1 MIKLLAHLAHL
12 EISSPDV
19 AATAA
24 FLERGFGLRQVE
36 RDDDGS
42 VYLRCWGDY
51 HPYSV
56 IVSPG
61 EQPALV
67 NMAWRTSSEEA
78 LDEAARRVQ
87 AKGVSGTWFDKR
99 QGHGRSFQFTG
110 PYGHTME
117 LYWDV
122 PQHQAPAELRS
133 VFPDRPEKRSSHAAA
148 PRFLDHVTVASAD
161 VRGFAAWYSEVLGF
175 RTMAFTE
182 LDHADITVFSVLTT
196 NEKSHDLGVVLD
208 SSTLGGRVNHIA
220 FWTDSHQEL
229 LVAADVLM
237 ENGAHIEYGPSIHG
251 IGEQTF
257 LYFREPGGLRIEL
270 NTGGYRNYVPD
281 WQPHTWKPSLGSN
294 SIYRNSAM
302 PMSMT
307 ECFPPDPGK
316 PSATE
321 EGVLP
326 GTEEALLQAAIAN
339 PYAQHGQG

>member
-1 MIKLLAHLAHL
+1 MTSTLAHLAHL
-12 EISSPDV
+12 EIASPDV
-19 AATAA
+19 EATAA
-24 FLERGFGLRQVE
+24 FFEKQFGLRPVA
-36 RDDDGS
+36 RDEDGTT
-42 VYLRCWGDY
+42 YLRCWGDY
-51 HPYSV
+51 YPYSL

-61 EQPALV
+61 AEPALV
-67 NMAWRTSSEEA
+67 NMAWRTTSADA
-78 LDEAARRVQ
+78 LEQAAGRVQ
-87 AKGVSGTWFDKR
+87 AKGIEGTWHDKR

-110 PYGHTME
+110 PFGHTME

-122 PQHQAPAELRS
+122 PQHSAPAELTS

-148 PRFLDHVTVASAD
+148 PRFLDHVTIAASD
-161 VRGFAAWYSEVLGF
+161 VKAFAAWYSEVLGF
-175 RTMAFTE
+175 RVMAFTE
-182 LDHADITVFSVLTT
+182 LDHAEITVFSVLTT

-208 SSTLGGRVNHIA
+208 SSSRGGRVNHIA
-220 FWTDSHQEL
+220 FWTDSVQEL

-251 IGEQTF
+251 IGEQSF
-257 LYFREPGGLRIEL
+257 LYFREPGGMRIEL

-281 WQPHTWKPSLGSN
+281 WQANTWRPSLGSN

-326 GTEEALLQAAIAN
+326 GTEDALVN
-339 PYAQHGQG
+339 PYARHGQG